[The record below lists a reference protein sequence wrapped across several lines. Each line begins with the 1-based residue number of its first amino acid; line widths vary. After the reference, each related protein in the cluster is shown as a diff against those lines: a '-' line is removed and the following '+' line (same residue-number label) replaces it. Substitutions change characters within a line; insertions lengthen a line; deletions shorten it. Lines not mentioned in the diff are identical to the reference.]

1 VFALKLTAQWT
12 AWVTALAQPLHRRS
26 AWRLAHVVLG
36 ILWAHGR
43 RTASSWWRAAGIG
56 NRFRSYDYFL
66 DGVGRKTTAV
76 AAVVFALL
84 RDHLDVNEDRLLLAL
99 DDTPTPRYGP
109 KVQGAGIH
117 HNPTPGPA
125 GSKFLYGHSWVVLSR
140 VVHHPQCGSIGL
152 PLLGRLYVRAKEVPV
167 LPAGIDWAFRTKP
180 EIAAEMI
187 TWAGSLATVPG
198 QKKPWVAVDGA
209 YANREFIK
217 PAKQAG
223 LVVVA
228 RLRCDAE
235 LYDLPPVLKPGERR
249 GRGRPPIYGKNRL
262 SLAKRAGQTRGW
274 QAIEVVTTAGRVVTK
289 AVKSFL
295 ATWEPAGGVVRVVIV
310 KEDDGSWRAYLC
322 TDPEASAEAIV
333 QATLDRWAIEQNFHD
348 LKEVEGIE
356 QVQLRRVW
364 SNVGALNL
372 NLWVHTLVELWGWN
386 RPVEELSDRSA
397 SPWDD
402 AARRPSHADRRKALR
417 QEMLEEEFQRGWGR
431 RPLPGK
437 IRQLLDRV
445 VRMVA

>member
-1 VFALKLTAQWT
+1 MFALGWT
-12 AWVTALAQPLHRRS
+12 ASWLAWVVALAEPLHRRS

-36 ILWAHGR
+36 ILWAQGR
-43 RTASSWWRAAGIG
+43 RTVASWWRAADIG
-56 NRFRSYDYFL
+56 DQFRSYYYFL
-66 DGVGRKTTAV
+66 DSVGRKTTAV

-84 RDHLDVNEDRLLLAL
+84 RDRLDASEDRLLLAL
-99 DDTPTPRYGP
+99 DDTPTKRYGP
-109 KVQGAGIH
+109 QVQGAGIH

-140 VVHHPQCGSIGL
+140 VVHHPQCGTIGL
-152 PLLGRLYVRAKEVPV
+152 PFWGRLYIRAKDVPQ
-167 LPAGIDWAFRTKP
+167 LPASLDWTFHTKP

-187 TWAGSLATVPG
+187 TWAGSLASGPG
-198 QKKPWVAVDGA
+198 PKPWVAVDGA
-209 YANREFIK
+209 YANREFLK
-217 PAKQAG
+217 PAKRAG
-223 LVVVA
+223 FVVVA

-249 GRGRPPIYGKNRL
+249 GRGRPPIYGQNRL

-274 QAIEVVTTAGRVVTK
+274 RTIEVVTTAGRVVTK

-322 TDPEASAEAIV
+322 TDPEASVEAIV

-372 NLWVHTLVELWGWN
+372 NVWVHTLVELWGWS

-402 AARRPSHADRRKALR
+402 ATRRPSHADRRKALQR
-417 QEMLEEEFQRGWGR
+417 ELLEAEFQQGWGR
-431 RPLPGK
+431 RPLPPK
-437 IRQLLDRV
+437 IRQLLDRL

>member
-1 VFALKLTAQWT
+1 VFAVRLTAEWM
-12 AWVTALAQPLHRRS
+12 AWVAALATPLHRRS
-26 AWRLAHVVLG
+26 AWRLAAVVAG
-36 ILWAHGR
+36 ILLAHGR
-43 RTASSWWRAAGIG
+43 RTAASWWRAAGIG
-56 NRFRSYDYFL
+56 SRFRSDYYFL
-66 DGVGRKTTAV
+66 DTVGRKTTAV
-76 AAVVFALL
+76 AAVVFGLL
-84 RDHLDVNEDRLLLAL
+84 RGPLDVPGGRLLLAL
-99 DDTPTPRYGP
+99 DDTPTKRYGP
-109 KVQGAGIH
+109 EVQGAGVH

-140 VVHHPQCGSIGL
+140 IAHHDHHGTIGL
-152 PLLGRLYVRAKEVPV
+152 PVLGRLYIRDKD
-167 LPAGIDWAFRTKP
+167 LPELPEAIGWEFRTKP
-180 EIAAEMI
+180 QLAAEMI
-187 TWAGSLATVPG
+187 TWAGSLVTGPG
-198 QKKPWVAVDGA
+198 PKPWVAVDGG

-217 PAKQAG
+217 PAKRAG
-223 LVVVA
+223 FVVVA

-235 LYDLPPVLKPGERR
+235 LYDLPPALKPGERR

-274 QAIEVVTTAGRVVTK
+274 QTVEVRTTAGRVVTK

-295 ATWEPAGGVVRVVIV
+295 ATWEPAGGAVRVVIV

-322 TDPEASAEAIV
+322 TDPAASVKAIV

-372 NLWVHTLVELWGWN
+372 NLWVHSLVELWGWG
-386 RPVEELSDRSA
+386 RPVEQLSDRTD

-402 AARRPSHADRRKALR
+402 ASRRPSHADRRKALQR
-417 QEMLEEEFQRGWGR
+417 EMLQGEFQQCWGR
-431 RPLPGK
+431 WPLPEK
-437 IRQLLDRV
+437 IRHLLDRV
-445 VRMVA
+445 LRLVA